1 MSSLQAFPRADGSV
15 GIRNIVLVV
24 STVTCANTVVN
35 HIAWK
40 TGAVPLTHER
50 GCVEGEQ
57 SFRRTMLALTTF
69 AKHPNVSASSSWG
82 SVVSRSGRL
91 TCRSPS
97 RRQSPVH
104 AILIQEEG
112 GSVEAEAR
120 GCELVREMQ
129 RAAQDLERQPCPLS
143 GLVVGVQCGGSDWTT
158 AIAGNTVIG
167 AMTDLVIA
175 AGGSRAHV
183 GSSGHSGL

>member
-69 AKHPNVSASSSWG
+69 AKHPNVSGVLIVGLGCEQIRTLDLHRRRQARARHPHSG
-82 SVVSRSGRL
+82 GGRL
-91 TCRSPS
+91 RRS
-97 RRQSPVH
+97 
-104 AILIQEEG
+104 
-112 GSVEAEAR
+112 R
-120 GCELVREMQ
+120 GQ
-129 RAAQDLERQPCPLS
+129 RL
-143 GLVVGVQCGGSDWTT
+143 
-158 AIAGNTVIG
+158 
-167 AMTDLVIA
+167 
-175 AGGSRAHV
+175 
-183 GSSGHSGL
+183 

>member
-69 AKHPNVSASSSWG
+69 AKHPNVSG
-82 SVVSRSGRL
+82 VLIVGLGCGRSGRL

-97 RRQSPVH
+97 AAASRARHPHS
-104 AILIQEEG
+104 G
-112 GSVEAEAR
+112 GRIVENR
-120 GCELVREMQ
+120 GQRLCRPRDAAGRAGSGTALPLVRACCG
-129 RAAQDLERQPCPLS
+129 RAVRRFRR
-143 GLVVGVQCGGSDWTT
+143 TT
-158 AIAGNTVIG
+158 AIAEHGYR
-167 AMTDLVIA
+167 DHDR
-175 AGGSRAHV
+175 SRDRRAV
-183 GSSGHSGL
+183 PCSCRFRHSGL

>member
-57 SFRRTMLALTTF
+57 SFRRTMLALATF
-69 AKHPNVSASSSWG
+69 AKHPNVSGVLIVGLGCEQIRTLDLQVAIGGGNRHTPSSF
-82 SVVSRSGRL
+82 
-91 TCRSPS
+91 
-97 RRQSPVH
+97 
-104 AILIQEEG
+104 QEEG

-129 RAAQDLERQPCPLS
+129 Q
-143 GLVVGVQCGGSDWTT
+143 
-158 AIAGNTVIG
+158 
-167 AMTDLVIA
+167 VIA
-175 AGGSRAHV
+175 ARPGERVDRLRRIADHAHV
-183 GSSGHSGL
+183 AVVSEHSVISRCCNGDTS

>member
-69 AKHPNVSASSSWG
+69 AKHPNVSG
-82 SVVSRSGRL
+82 V
-91 TCRSPS
+91 
-97 RRQSPVH
+97 
-104 AILIQEEG
+104 LIVG
-112 GSVEAEAR
+112 L
-120 GCELVREMQ
+120 GCEQIRTCFNISC
-129 RAAQDLERQPCPLS
+129 R
-143 GLVVGVQCGGSDWTT
+143 
-158 AIAGNTVIG
+158 NNG
-167 AMTDLVIA
+167 AFD
-175 AGGSRAHV
+175 
-183 GSSGHSGL
+183 

>member
-69 AKHPNVSASSSWG
+69 AKHPNVSGVLIVGLGCEQIRTLDLQVAIG
-82 SVVSRSGRL
+82 GGK
-91 TCRSPS
+91 
-97 RRQSPVH
+97 PVH
-104 AILIQEEG
+104 AIHIQEEG

-120 GCELVREMQ
+120 G
-129 RAAQDLERQPCPLS
+129 
-143 GLVVGVQCGGSDWTT
+143 
-158 AIAGNTVIG
+158 
-167 AMTDLVIA
+167 
-175 AGGSRAHV
+175 
-183 GSSGHSGL
+183 

>member
-57 SFRRTMLALTTF
+57 SFRRTMQMCIRDRSPTT
-69 AKHPNVSASSSWG
+69 PRSMRVRPPRCSPRMSSWMMRG
-82 SVVSRSGRL
+82 FLGY
-91 TCRSPS
+91 
-97 RRQSPVH
+97 H
-104 AILIQEEG
+104 AE
-112 GSVEAEAR
+112 
-120 GCELVREMQ
+120 
-129 RAAQDLERQPCPLS
+129 
-143 GLVVGVQCGGSDWTT
+143 
-158 AIAGNTVIG
+158 
-167 AMTDLVIA
+167 
-175 AGGSRAHV
+175 
-183 GSSGHSGL
+183 

>member
-57 SFRRTMLALTTF
+57 SFRRTMLALAT
-69 AKHPNVSASSSWG
+69 VSVNRSQHSVTGPHHVCQASQRVRRPHRG
-82 SVVSRSGRL
+82 ARL
-91 TCRSPS
+91 
-97 RRQSPVH
+97 
-104 AILIQEEG
+104 
-112 GSVEAEAR
+112 
-120 GCELVREMQ
+120 
-129 RAAQDLERQPCPLS
+129 
-143 GLVVGVQCGGSDWTT
+143 
-158 AIAGNTVIG
+158 
-167 AMTDLVIA
+167 
-175 AGGSRAHV
+175 
-183 GSSGHSGL
+183 

>member
-69 AKHPNVSASSSWG
+69 AKHPNVSGVLIVGLGCEQIRTLDLQVAIGGGKPCTPSSFRRRAAPSKPRPEAVSSSA
-82 SVVSRSGRL
+82 RCSG
-91 TCRSPS
+91 P
-97 RRQSPVH
+97 RRIWNASL
-104 AILIQEEG
+104 A
-112 GSVEAEAR
+112 
-120 GCELVREMQ
+120 
-129 RAAQDLERQPCPLS
+129 PCPGLLWACSAAVPTGRPPLPGTRLS
-143 GLVVGVQCGGSDWTT
+143 GP
-158 AIAGNTVIG
+158 
-167 AMTDLVIA
+167 
-175 AGGSRAHV
+175 
-183 GSSGHSGL
+183 